1 MVVVV
6 EEKDGDGGGCDVS
19 EEGRK
24 DFNTVSYSRVPR
36 LLHACERERDK
47 GGCRWVRVRGVQ
59 KVWTQR

>member
-36 LLHACERERDK
+36 LLHACERER
-47 GGCRWVRVRGVQ
+47 
-59 KVWTQR
+59 